1 MRKII
6 YLDSAAR
13 SVDVHAVAGEQ
24 INVRRGEKRK
34 GFVVHCQL
42 EAPLVFRR
50 VPDHFEMS
58 TAEDGILLNKE
69 VPDDTVKNNNC
80 IKYH

>member
-1 MRKII
+1 
-6 YLDSAAR
+6 
-13 SVDVHAVAGEQ
+13 
-24 INVRRGEKRK
+24 
-34 GFVVHCQL
+34 
-42 EAPLVFRR
+42 
-50 VPDHFEMS
+50 MS